1 MNDVKV
7 EQLLHEVIEKELE
20 TLIEMD
26 PEDVGSDKYRAK
38 VDCIT
43 KLTDRAIEIDKI
55 NIEAKAREES
65 HEDDKKLKQKQMD
78 DERLNRWITNGIAI
92 AGIVIPSV
100 ITVWG
105 TVKSIK
111 FEETGTIT
119 TIMGRGFINKLLPR
133 K

>member
-1 MNDVKV
+1 MNDVQV
-7 EQLLHEVIEKELE
+7 EKSLHEVIKKDLQTLKE
-20 TLIEMD
+20 MGS
-26 PEDVGSDKYRAK
+26 EDVGSDKHKVTLDEVAK
-38 VDCIT
+38 
-43 KLTDRAIEIDKI
+43 LLDRAIEIDKL
-55 NIEAKAREES
+55 NIEARAREES
-65 HEDDKKLKQKQMD
+65 HEDDKQLKLKQMD
-78 DERLNRWITNGIAI
+78 EERINRLITNGIAI
-92 AGIVIPSV
+92 AGIVIPSI

>member
-1 MNDVKV
+1 MNEVRV
-7 EQLLHEVIEKELE
+7 ETLLHEVIEQELGALKEMKQE
-20 TLIEMD
+20 E
-26 PEDVGSDKYRAK
+26 VGSDKYKAR

-78 DERLNRWITNGIAI
+78 DERVNRWVTNGIAI
-92 AGIVIPSV
+92 AGIVIPSI

-119 TIMGRGFINKLLPR
+119 TIMGRGFINKLLP
-133 K
+133 KK